1 MFQIYLLFFSL
12 FPSGIPIIPLL
23 HLLQLSHSSCIN
35 YLHVFSIFFL
45 FAFQNQKFLLTYPQV
60 HNFFPST
67 VSTLLRSPSKTS
79 FISVSVLKTLELFI
93 VSQNFQLSAYSSLLF
108 LHAVSF
114 IYQRPQHN
122 NCSCLNSS
130 GNSNLPVLSESAS
143 NALSLQTVV
152 LTCGMYALSFFSC

>member
-1 MFQIYLLFFSL
+1 MFQIYLLFLSL
-12 FPSGIPIIPLL
+12 FPFW
-23 HLLQLSHSSCIN
+23 SSYFTSVMPFAVVPQFLCKLFICFQ
-35 YLHVFSIFFL
+35 YFFFL

-60 HNFFPST
+60 HNFFPTT

-93 VSQNFQLSAYSSLLF
+93 ISQNFQLSAYGSLL
-108 LHAVSF
+108 LLYAVSF

-122 NCSCLNSS
+122 NRSCLNSLS

-143 NALSLQTVV
+143 NALS
-152 LTCGMYALSFFSC
+152 F